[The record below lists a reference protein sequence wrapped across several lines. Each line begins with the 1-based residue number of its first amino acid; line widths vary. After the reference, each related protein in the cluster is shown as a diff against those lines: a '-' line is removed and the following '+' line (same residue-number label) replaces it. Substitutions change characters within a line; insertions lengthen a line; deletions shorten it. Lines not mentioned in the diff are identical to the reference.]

1 MYFIILQQR
10 EEGQKWLF
18 SIFRATVGRKT
29 QQLRKQ
35 IANRADKFFPPPCN
49 VIKTLAS
56 FNMQADQK
64 LEAIFIDKHYNLVV
78 ECKQGSKKAC
88 YELYKLY
95 SKAMLNVAFRIVG
108 NIAEAEDVLQ
118 EAFVD
123 AFNKLKDFRQ
133 DTTFGLW
140 LKQIVVNRSINLLR
154 KRRLDLVDLDGEQI
168 ENIAEE
174 DVGDEEE
181 TQYQAARVK
190 DAMKEL
196 PDGYRLVISLYLLE
210 GYDHEE
216 IGQILN
222 ISENTSRTQFL
233 RAKRK
238 LLEILQRKGIKS

>member
-1 MYFIILQQR
+1 M
-10 EEGQKWLF
+10 
-18 SIFRATVGRKT
+18 
-29 QQLRKQ
+29 
-35 IANRADKFFPPPCN
+35 
-49 VIKTLAS
+49 
-56 FNMQADQK
+56 
-64 LEAIFIDKHYNLVV
+64 EAVYVDKHYDLVV

-123 AFNKLKDFRQ
+123 AFGKLKDFRQ

-154 KRRLDLVDLDGEQI
+154 KRKMDLVDLENDQL
-168 ENIAEE
+168 ENIPDEE
-174 DVGDEEE
+174 VNDDEE

-190 DAMKEL
+190 EAMKEL
-196 PDGYRLVISLYLLE
+196 PDGYRIVISLYLLE

-238 LLEILQRKGIKS
+238 LLEILKKKGITS

>member
-1 MYFIILQQR
+1 
-10 EEGQKWLF
+10 
-18 SIFRATVGRKT
+18 
-29 QQLRKQ
+29 
-35 IANRADKFFPPPCN
+35 
-49 VIKTLAS
+49 
-56 FNMQADQK
+56 MQADQN
-64 LEAIFIDKHYNLVV
+64 LEAVYVDKHYALVV

-95 SKAMLNVAFRIVG
+95 SKAMLNIAFRIVG

-118 EAFVD
+118 ESFLD
-123 AFNKLKDFRQ
+123 AFGKVKDFRQ

-154 KRRLDLVDLDGEQI
+154 KRKMELVDMEGDQL
-168 ENIAEE
+168 ENIA
-174 DVGDEEE
+174 DEESE
-181 TQYQAARVK
+181 DDEEIQYKAALVK

-196 PDGYRLVISLYLLE
+196 PEGYRLVISLYLLE

-216 IGQILN
+216 IGQVLN

-238 LLEILQRKGIKS
+238 LVEILKRKGITS

>member
-1 MYFIILQQR
+1 M
-10 EEGQKWLF
+10 
-18 SIFRATVGRKT
+18 
-29 QQLRKQ
+29 
-35 IANRADKFFPPPCN
+35 
-49 VIKTLAS
+49 
-56 FNMQADQK
+56 
-64 LEAIFIDKHYNLVV
+64 EAVFIDKHYNLVV

-95 SKAMLNVAFRIVG
+95 AKAMLNVSFRIVG

-118 EAFVD
+118 EAFLD
-123 AFNKLKDFRQ
+123 AFSKLKDFRQ

-154 KRRLDLVDLDGEQI
+154 KRKLELIELDGEQF
-168 ENIAEE
+168 ENLADEE
-174 DVGDEEE
+174 PEDEEE

-190 DAMKEL
+190 EAIKQL
-196 PDGYRLVISLYLLE
+196 PEGYRLVITLYLLE

-216 IGQILN
+216 IGQILH

-238 LLEILQRKGIKS
+238 LIEILKRKGITT

>member
-1 MYFIILQQR
+1 M
-10 EEGQKWLF
+10 
-18 SIFRATVGRKT
+18 
-29 QQLRKQ
+29 
-35 IANRADKFFPPPCN
+35 
-49 VIKTLAS
+49 
-56 FNMQADQK
+56 
-64 LEAIFIDKHYNLVV
+64 EAVFIDKHYQLVL

-123 AFNKLKDFRQ
+123 AFSKLKDFRQ

-154 KRRLDLVDLDGEQI
+154 KRRLELVDLEEGQL
-168 ENIAEE
+168 ENIAEDE
-174 DVGDEEE
+174 VEDEEE
-181 TQYQAARVK
+181 IQFQAARIK
-190 DAMKEL
+190 EAMKEL
-196 PDGYRLVISLYLLE
+196 PEGYRLVISLYLLE

-238 LLEILQRKGIKS
+238 LLEILQKKGITS

>member
-1 MYFIILQQR
+1 
-10 EEGQKWLF
+10 
-18 SIFRATVGRKT
+18 
-29 QQLRKQ
+29 
-35 IANRADKFFPPPCN
+35 
-49 VIKTLAS
+49 
-56 FNMQADQK
+56 MQADQN
-64 LEAIFIDKHYNLVV
+64 LEAVYVDKHYNLVV
-78 ECKQGSKKAC
+78 ECKKGSKKAC

-118 EAFVD
+118 EAFLD
-123 AFNKLKDFRQ
+123 AFGKVKEFRQ

-154 KRRLDLVDLDGEQI
+154 KRKLEIIELEGEAL
-168 ENIAEE
+168 ENIADE
-174 DVGDEEE
+174 DTEDDEEV
-181 TQYQAARVK
+181 QYKAALVK
-190 DAMKEL
+190 DAIKEL
-196 PDGYRLVISLYLLE
+196 PEGYRLVISLYLLE

-238 LLEILQRKGIKS
+238 LIEILNKKGIPS